1 MKRSEKSDMGEKV
14 AKIKA
19 LAIGGITA
27 GERAAAQA
35 ALDRVRARASK
46 SPVDWKV
53 TRLVDERTGDSCLGF
68 DFPTRLHGRAFEVID
83 DDLAEQPSKVR
94 ARLKKR
100 GAAFKGSKKDQ
111 IAFVEKLLNRMSPEP
126 LILAMKPGFRDDGFI
141 LGNVMLGSAR
151 GKYRWN
157 SSAQHLGAEDIG
169 DRHGNRDAWGRDVGK
184 TARKSSYLSCGLL
197 IQLAGCIPSYIE
209 WRMKGTTGLTPILS
223 ETATFNIEGES
234 GSGKTNI
241 ARAAAGLI
249 GPPHLIAKW
258 DFSRRGLEELAESR
272 HDLALILDDVE
283 THVDDGM
290 TLKTAL
296 RHVTQVVPKRHSKHI
311 AKKAAKADLPALSW
325 SNFGLT
331 TSPPNLEEMAR
342 AIGWTRTDGERV
354 RLISIP
360 VPPVSKGGIFDRLK
374 GSDAERVEEG
384 KVLTKRLERGIAQN
398 FGLIFPLWIEYL
410 LAADQSKQLIE
421 LVEKF
426 VMRMAG
432 HGDGWDARYARKL
445 GVLYAVGRLAVK
457 AGILLWPKTWPFKAV
472 ARCYRRAI
480 GAIRSDHVLADK
492 TIRLLAT
499 LSTDPKR
506 FVRVKP
512 GGQAVIR
519 FGDRT
524 LGLRTKYRGKGVLA
538 VRDET
543 LRGLAGSRAVAKTI
557 ITQFQMRQLLL
568 GGHGQRRTTQLPV
581 RILVAKKKI
590 KKPRFLLIDL
600 QRLLKHVK
608 ANPQKK

>member
-1 MKRSEKSDMGEKV
+1 MKR
-14 AKIKA
+14 
-19 LAIGGITA
+19 
-27 GERAAAQA
+27 
-35 ALDRVRARASK
+35 
-46 SPVDWKV
+46 PWKV
-53 TRLVDERTGDSCLGF
+53 TRLVDERTGDLCLGF

-83 DDLAEQPSKVR
+83 DDLAEQPGKVR

-100 GAAFKGSKKDQ
+100 GAAFKGTKKNQ
-111 IAFVEKLLNRMSPEP
+111 IAFVKKLLNRMRPKP
-126 LILAMKPGFRDDGFI
+126 RILAMKPGFRDDGFI
-141 LGNVMLGSAR
+141 LGKVKLGSAR

-157 SSAQHLGAEDIG
+157 SLAQYLGAEDIG
-169 DRHGNRDAWGRDVGK
+169 DRHGNHDAWVRDVGK
-184 TARKSSYLSCGLL
+184 IALKSSFLSCGLL
-197 IQLAGCIPSYIE
+197 VQFAACIPSYIV
-209 WRMKGTTGLTPILS
+209 WRMKGTAGLKPILS
-223 ETATFNIEGES
+223 ETGTFNFEGES
-234 GSGKTNI
+234 GSGRTNI
-241 ARAAAGLI
+241 ARAAAGLV
-249 GPPHLIAKW
+249 GPPHLIKKW
-258 DFSRRGLEELAESR
+258 DFSRRGLEELAELR

-296 RHVTQVVPKRHSKHI
+296 RHVTQVVPTGHSKHM
-311 AKKAAKADLPALSW
+311 ARKAEKADLPALSW

-331 TSPPNLEEMAR
+331 TSPSNLEKMAR

-384 KVLTKRLERGIAQN
+384 KVLTQRLERGIAQN

-426 VMRMAG
+426 VTRMAG

-445 GVLYAVGRLAVK
+445 GILYAVGRLAVK
-457 AGILLWPKTWPFKAV
+457 AGILPWPKAWPFKAV

-480 GAIRSDHVLADK
+480 GAIRSEQMLADK
-492 TIRLLAT
+492 VIRVLAN
-499 LSTDPKR
+499 LATDPKR
-506 FVRVKP
+506 FVPVQL
-512 GGQAVIR
+512 GGQAAIR
-519 FGDRT
+519 FGNLT
-524 LGLRTKYRGKGVLA
+524 LGLLTKYRGKSVLA

-543 LRGLAGSRAVAKTI
+543 LRGLAGSQAAAKSTI
-557 ITQFQMRQLLL
+557 KALEMGQLLL

-581 RILVAKKKI
+581 QLRIGQKKV
-590 KKPRFLLIDL
+590 KKPRFWLIARKRL
-600 QRLLKHVK
+600 QKQVK
-608 ANPQKK
+608 AKPQKK

>member
-1 MKRSEKSDMGEKV
+1 MV
-14 AKIKA
+14 
-19 LAIGGITA
+19 
-27 GERAAAQA
+27 
-35 ALDRVRARASK
+35 
-46 SPVDWKV
+46 
-53 TRLVDERTGDSCLGF
+53 
-68 DFPTRLHGRAFEVID
+68 
-83 DDLAEQPSKVR
+83 
-94 ARLKKR
+94 
-100 GAAFKGSKKDQ
+100 
-111 IAFVEKLLNRMSPEP
+111 
-126 LILAMKPGFRDDGFI
+126 
-141 LGNVMLGSAR
+141 
-151 GKYRWN
+151 
-157 SSAQHLGAEDIG
+157 
-169 DRHGNRDAWGRDVGK
+169 
-184 TARKSSYLSCGLL
+184 
-197 IQLAGCIPSYIE
+197 QLAACIPSYIA

-223 ETATFNIEGES
+223 ETATFNFEGES

-249 GPPHLIAKW
+249 GPPRLIAKW

-290 TLKTAL
+290 NLKTAL
-296 RHVTQVVPKRHSKHI
+296 RHVTQAVPKGHSKHI
-311 AKKAAKADLPALSW
+311 AKKAEKTDLPALSW

-342 AIGWTRTDGERV
+342 AIGWKRTDGERV

-360 VPPVSKGGIFDRLK
+360 VPPISKGGIFDRLK

-384 KVLTKRLERGIAQN
+384 KKLTKVLERGIAHN
-398 FGLIFPLWIEYL
+398 FGLIFPFWIQYL
-410 LAADQSKQLIE
+410 LAADRSMQLIE
-421 LVEKF
+421 LDEKF

-432 HGDGWDARYARKL
+432 HGDGWDARYARKY
-445 GVLYAVGRLAVK
+445 GVLQAVGRLAVE
-457 AGILLWPKTWPFKAV
+457 AGILPWSKAWPFKAV

-480 GAIRSDHVLADK
+480 GTIRSDQELADK

-506 FVRVKP
+506 FVRVKRS
-512 GGQAVIR
+512 GQTVIR

-557 ITQFQMRQLLL
+557 ITQLQLGQLLL
-568 GGHGQRRTTQLPV
+568 GVSMAGAWIMATASDRRCLCPSGSAPG
-581 RILVAKKKI
+581 RLSMM
-590 KKPRFLLIDL
+590 PRRSKRSATWAMRAWIVF
-600 QRLLKHVK
+600 
-608 ANPQKK
+608 AAS